1 MRRITWF
8 DFLCALALLF
18 TACTSAMKTEEFDGG
33 ADEIEEA
40 IFTAQTSTSAPVEPL
55 PSRTLDLYR
64 PDTMRETYVAEQATK
79 DTVRATKWASGP
91 TSTPRPR
98 PSPTPSPT
106 IIPAIDSETA
116 FSGVK
121 PWLMYG
127 KSADEGGIYAINVD
141 GSGRTVVHVPEE
153 LYHGPYFSP
162 SGFQMVFRVEGE
174 TEFDQRLV
182 ITRFPDGKVEAEI
195 ALFSPDWQTRYW
207 GQRYWE
213 QTEEAVGQ
221 LRWSP
226 GGRYLAF
233 VAALDGFSSDLYV
246 FDLSTKEVRRLTDGP
261 YQTRI
266 MGWSPD
272 GEWIVHQSVFH
283 FGTGAGM
290 AGVAVWAAALDGS
303 EVRHLYDA
311 YSKQIIETWMD
322 LRRFVIF
329 EEGQPYGAMN
339 ILRVSIENDDPLVVY
354 EGPLMYMVGADVKQG
369 LAVFILHEISYR
381 EDIKEGVYT
390 TSIQY
395 PSTSQLILPGEWSR
409 ASCCWE
415 QGMCFV
421 VSDAG
426 KLAGFEMGGE
436 VKFITNIPIAKY
448 GIEALPGED
457 MFAVYSDQGAWLYDG
472 EGELVRQIIDRGV
485 EEFLWE
491 PDGETFFILTE
502 ESQMLYVGNAYDD
515 SIALVDTDVSN
526 SHLRIVW

>member
-8 DFLCALALLF
+8 DFLCALALFF
-18 TACTSAMKTEEFDGG
+18 TACTSAVRTTEVGDGSDSIG
-33 ADEIEEA
+33 ATESA
-40 IFTAQTSTSAPVEPL
+40 TWTSTSSPTEPL
-55 PSRTLDLYR
+55 PTRTPDLYR
-64 PDTMRETYVAEQATK
+64 PDTVRETYTAEQATK
-79 DTVRATKWASGP
+79 DAVRATEWASGP

-106 IIPAIDSETA
+106 IIPAIDSEEA

-121 PWLMYG
+121 PWLVYG
-127 KSADEGGIYAINVD
+127 KSADEGGIYAVNVD
-141 GSGRTVVHVPEE
+141 GSGRTVVNVPEE
-153 LYHGPYFSP
+153 LFHGPYFSP
-162 SGFQMVFRVEGE
+162 SGFQMVFWVEGE
-174 TEFDQRLV
+174 TIFDQRLV

-195 ALFSPDWQTRYW
+195 ALFSPDWEARYW
-207 GQRYWE
+207 GQLNWE
-213 QTEEAVGQ
+213 QTEVAVGQ
-221 LRWSP
+221 SNWSP

-303 EVRHLYDA
+303 EIRYLYDA
-311 YSKQIIETWMD
+311 YPRQIIETWMD
-322 LRRFVIF
+322 LRRFVVI
-329 EEGQPYGAMN
+329 EEGQPYGEMN
-339 ILRVSIENDDPLVVY
+339 ILRASIENGDPLVVY

-369 LAVFILHEISYR
+369 LAVFILPEISYR
-381 EDIKEGVYT
+381 EDLEQGVYT

-395 PSTSQLILPGEWSR
+395 PSTSQLILPGRWNR
-409 ASCCWE
+409 ASCFWE
-415 QGMCFV
+415 QGICFV

-426 KLAGFEMGGE
+426 KLAGFELDGE
-436 VKFITNIPIAKY
+436 VRFITNIPIAKY
-448 GIEALPGED
+448 RIEASPRED
-457 MFAVYSDQGAWLYDG
+457 LFVVYSNLGAWLYDR
-472 EGELVRQIIDRGV
+472 EGELVRQILDRGV

-502 ESQMLYVGNAYDD
+502 ESQILYVGNAYDG
-515 SIALVDTDVSN
+515 SLALVDTDVSN
-526 SHLRIVW
+526 SHLRMVW